1 MSLHL
6 TWDRAPQG
14 LEGHSSTQC
23 QESLVSKTRHMR
35 ITVRRG
41 RHHFSLWQP
50 WCLLRKEL
58 PSARCQLLCN
68 ELWEMNYAMTIWQ
81 KLYKQDGQTE
91 AMAVFI
97 VGQMP
102 GSTLSQKIP
111 LACSGAGRCLFL
123 PQKLI
128 PLPTDTR
135 RSSFR
140 CHYFILKQNSQSRA
154 WPTLWSLF
162 NRARPV
168 WKTVVLDSKEV
179 KQWASCLYKQCVQH
193 PAAEHASANFNRPS
207 DL

>member
-1 MSLHL
+1 
-6 TWDRAPQG
+6 
-14 LEGHSSTQC
+14 
-23 QESLVSKTRHMR
+23 MR

-41 RHHFSLWQP
+41 RHHLSLWQP

-81 KLYKQDGQTE
+81 KLYKQNGQTE

-140 CHYFILKQNSQSRA
+140 CHYFILKQNSQSRG

-168 WKTVVLDSKEV
+168 K
-179 KQWASCLYKQCVQH
+179 KQSFWIAKKSNSELHVFTSSASNTQQQNTQVQTSTD
-193 PAAEHASANFNRPS
+193 PQTFRGQEFLPECYAPCCPG
-207 DL
+207 